1 MSEQKTFSIGLDIGS
16 TYAKAAVID
25 QAGKL
30 CLTLARRTGWN
41 SANTARELYESLQ
54 SQGFIASNCTCD
66 KLAPAAEPSAQDNAE
81 PNTDKD
87 GSPSHCDTARANSPA
102 TAQAGSPNTAPKSS
116 PSPCRTLIAA
126 TGYGRVS
133 VPFADK
139 AVTEISCHGR
149 GASWIFG
156 QQNMCIIDIGGQDT
170 KIIRVENG
178 YAADFFMNDKCSA
191 GTGRFLEVMGKT
203 MELEPGEVCE
213 MARNGGGVKISSLC
227 TVFAESEII
236 SLIGRGESRAN
247 ICHAVVDSI
256 ADKVASQSRK
266 ILKSSDFIC
275 LTGGLCECQYFV
287 EILEKK
293 LRAPI
298 STNETARFAG
308 AIGAALFAQDI
319 AK

>member
-1 MSEQKTFSIGLDIGS
+1 MSEQKFFSIGLDIGS

-25 QAGKL
+25 SQGNL
-30 CLTLARRTGWN
+30 CRTLVRRTGWN
-41 SANTARELYESLQ
+41 SANTARELYETLQ
-54 SQGFIASNCTCD
+54 AQGFV
-66 KLAPAAEPSAQDNAE
+66 PAA
-81 PNTDKD
+81 
-87 GSPSHCDTARANSPA
+87 CDTARSSSPA
-102 TAQAGSPNTAPKSS
+102 ACDTPRSSS
-116 PSPCRTLIAA
+116 PAAAKECPASPVRSLIAA

-156 QQNMCIIDIGGQDT
+156 KKDMCIIDIGGQDT

-191 GTGRFLEVMGKT
+191 GTGRFLEVMGRT

-213 MARNGGGVKISSLC
+213 MARSGGGVKISSLC

-266 ILKSSDFIC
+266 ILQGNDFIC
-275 LTGGLCECQYFV
+275 LTGGLCECQYLV
-287 EILEKK
+287 EVLSGK
-293 LRAPI
+293 LRAAI
-298 STNETARFAG
+298 ATNESARFAG
-308 AIGAALFAQDI
+308 AIGAALFAADL

>member
-1 MSEQKTFSIGLDIGS
+1 MSEQKFFSIGLDIGS
-16 TYAKAAVID
+16 TYAKAAVLD
-25 QAGKL
+25 SQGNL
-30 CLTLARRTGWN
+30 CKTLARRTGWN

-54 SQGFIASNCTCD
+54 SEGFVASDCACD
-66 KLAPAAEPSAQDNAE
+66 KPAPSVEPSPHDNAAVCAAD
-81 PNTDKD
+81 ND
-87 GSPSHCDTARANSPA
+87 SVS
-102 TAQAGSPNTAPKSS
+102 
-116 PSPCRTLIAA
+116 SPCRSLIAA

-139 AVTEISCHGR
+139 SVTEISCHGR

-156 QQNMCIIDIGGQDT
+156 KKDMCIIDIGGQDT

-191 GTGRFLEVMGKT
+191 GTGRFLEVMGRS

-213 MARNGGGVKISSLC
+213 MARSGGGVKISSLC

-266 ILKSSDFIC
+266 IIKGNDFIC
-275 LTGGLCECQYFV
+275 LTGGLCECQYLV
-287 EILEKK
+287 EVLFGK
-293 LRAPI
+293 LRA
-298 STNETARFAG
+298 SVATNELARFAG
-308 AIGAALFAQDI
+308 AIGAALFAKDLAQ
-319 AK
+319 